1 MLKTDA
7 RIGSLELLLD
17 ELTSDEREKFNRIYK
32 VYNSEGWLRIPESM
46 KPWAEKQFGSVDAV
60 TSQRIVRVLNTVTYE
75 DAMFNPIRSL
85 RPMQLKSNADL
96 YKMLSE
102 SQNDPLESPL
112 EGTPADI
119 FGRIKGEYSITA
131 GNVAKVDGFSSLV
144 VFDNFN
150 PLEFTK
156 EQVADYLQ
164 VALWWA
170 DEVVKVDSSARYFF
184 FLWNCLW
191 KAGASLMHGHA
202 QMTMGRHVHY
212 GKIEHL
218 RLSALR
224 YRDTYGSTY
233 FDDIFDTHKA
243 LGLGFE
249 RGDLRVMA
257 HLTPTK
263 EREVLVMGHDVGDLM
278 KDTIYHVL
286 RCFRDGMGVTSF
298 NLVMYMPPFV
308 ATGEDWSDFPIIVR
322 ILDRGDHANKTSDIG
337 AMELYAST
345 VVSSDPFVV
354 AKFLK
359 EWVPESHDLVS

>member
-1 MLKTDA
+1 MLKTEN
-7 RIGSLELLLD
+7 RIASLESLVN
-17 ELTSDEREKFNRIYK
+17 ELSDADREKFSRIYG
-32 VYNSEGWLRIPESM
+32 VHSSEGWLNIPETM
-46 KPWAEKQFGSVDAV
+46 EPWVKKQFGSLDVV
-60 TSQRIVRVLNTVTYE
+60 RNQRIVRVLNKVTFE
-75 DAMFNPIRSL
+75 DAMFNPIRSQ
-85 RPMQLKSNADL
+85 RPMQLDGNTDL
-96 YKMLSE
+96 YKMLAE
-102 SQNDPLESPL
+102 NTNDPLSSPL
-112 EGTPADI
+112 EGTPADV
-119 FGRIKGEYSITA
+119 FGRIRGRFSMTA
-131 GNVAKVDGFSSLV
+131 GNVAKIDGFSSLV

-164 VALWWA
+164 VALWWG
-170 DEVVKVDSSARYFF
+170 DEVVKIDNTARYFF

-191 KAGASLMHGHA
+191 KAGASLVHGHA
-202 QMTMGRHVHY
+202 QMTMGRDVHY

-224 YRDTYGSTY
+224 YRHTYGAPY
-233 FDDIFDTHKA
+233 FDDLFETHEA

-249 RGDLRVMA
+249 RNGIRVMA

-263 EREVLVMGHDVGDLM
+263 EREVLIMGHDVGDLM

-308 ATGEDWSDFPIIVR
+308 PTDEDWTDFPVIVR
-322 ILDRGDHANKTSDIG
+322 LLDRGDHAGRTSDMG

-345 VVSSDPFVV
+345 VVSSDPFEV
-354 AKFLK
+354 ARSLR
-359 EWVPESHDLVS
+359 EWVPAE